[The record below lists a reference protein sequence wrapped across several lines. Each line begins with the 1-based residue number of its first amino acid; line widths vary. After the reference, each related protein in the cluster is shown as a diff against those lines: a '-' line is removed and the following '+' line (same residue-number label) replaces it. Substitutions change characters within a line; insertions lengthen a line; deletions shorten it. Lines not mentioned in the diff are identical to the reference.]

1 MATVCGA
8 FRQLT
13 SACVSAPESP
23 AALKAGRASSLSS
36 SRELALFSGPNG
48 APLTL
53 MGPATRIARNSR
65 TGMGGYTSLEQFT
78 RSVEKI
84 STLRVARL
92 RAGERVGTMFSS
104 MDALLGVQLVASSR
118 RDFRVCVNFVLPGSD
133 AETLGIHPA
142 ALVVAI
148 NGKSMRGVSLQRV
161 LSTIRRALCAN
172 ESRSDG
178 TAIEVPELGEHI
190 EIDLAQ
196 REHEMNVDRNPFAL
210 TQFPSPQGQH
220 LPGVKQF
227 RDDLEPDKRQEP
239 MQIQE
244 QNSPSLGRQRS
255 RSFKHFWMSD
265 RSSKACYECEQL
277 FTFFRRRHH
286 CRSCGQI
293 FCANCCARLPQSFG
307 GNKVDESIERLRK
320 QLVCHTCHR
329 QLREGLQMELTGA
342 NFEEDPLK
350 PASSPPSHTLLLM
363 PQHIAEAM
371 ERSTSDASNY
381 KQLDKSELFDKDEIS
396 DDMRVSE
403 APEKSRPPVLF
414 SMFPKVQIVASA
426 QHLAHQPH
434 LHELTKEIKQTGHGT
449 GRRLRTF
456 SEPQILFGRKDA
468 QHVSRKLKRSN
479 SQTDL
484 GNPSN
489 HRWSEAE
496 FKRLVAESN
505 AQARLAG
512 AFPPTSN
519 ALTTRPKALSASFD
533 TPRFGNA
540 VQWSPFGP
548 SKLAS
553 KDVGILAMVGLSKD
567 VHNES
572 EDPERVLRKEAAVEQ
587 MSKDARD
594 RIEERIF
601 HLLDSSPAVSQ
612 LLMVEQ
618 HRWMQI
624 ISFFAHRAALT
635 VSCEPDNGDLLDIM
649 HYVRVQCLDG
659 GRVQDS
665 FFIDGVL
672 VHKSLARKG
681 MRSDILNPRILL
693 IASALDYQRKKE
705 AISSLESVAGQEVEY
720 MHIVTEKILT
730 LNPDIVMFE
739 SHVHRVAEELLF
751 KASVSVV
758 KNVRLIDLQRIARC
772 TGASVLTSYDHIDK
786 MSDVGVIGTCKRFYV
801 LLSDQEPKSAKKIA
815 FRANADGFYVAEDG
829 SAVSRQRK
837 KRTQRQNIVFEGGI
851 TSKGCT
857 LCLRG
862 GTPDVFTE
870 ITSVLTAIIR
880 AAYNMRLQR
889 SMLAAYG
896 YIAPCQNHERSVAE
910 EWFAKS
916 STSLYI
922 SLKSNSLSM
931 RAALK
936 ETQAMCK
943 WCKAHT
949 RFNNISSLRVVRGA
963 DDDDSS
969 ASSATVVQSGHP
981 NWCTCGAKSS
991 NCLRHRIL
999 FSTCW
1004 STLEGKTASKADMM
1018 CIDFYSANDM
1028 SVGQFFDNFCFSSS
1042 KAEFKRAFS
1051 TSKLSFSHDTGRV
1064 IVRVKDLN
1072 DFKDSSDQLPPAE
1085 FLREFN
1091 YRAVLQQIRSED
1103 VLMWSRNMSGG
1114 NHLSSEYAVVPSDLW
1129 NYSFGKF
1136 LEDMFYGKAMD
1147 VDCVRFPHLAGVSGS
1162 RDSSLVHYFS
1172 RHGRVVSVHVE
1183 PLEPVLHVALQPAL
1197 WQEHIDHQVQLD
1209 AIHDL
1214 CDLVREVYGVTTSKV
1229 AESMADLV
1237 TPLHAKQNLKILRN
1251 EVQQWYSC
1259 FGAKIESNPPQDV
1272 FAYNAHF
1279 REIYEYAVGW
1289 SLRITRA
1296 VQATVKPTMASL
1308 IYSPKSALPKAW
1320 FDQLAQQAESSDRY
1334 SEPPTPSELEATPVN
1349 INFQEPG
1356 NLAHLA
1362 SFARSL
1368 AAAKS
1373 ASPAG
1378 GMAEVA
1384 NEVANTLR
1392 QTGTTSSRQ
1401 SEPWDTD
1408 ESYDRYDESS
1418 HSFPADFKAETDSY
1432 PAAPVFKQS
1441 VSAMGVPG
1449 HVSSTMG
1456 ALGSKKALE
1465 NFRLTQQA
1473 KKPDGLG
1480 YLALPKRLLE
1490 WHPSLPLGANKAN
1503 VLVNAKQ
1510 PTSVVA
1516 YSLFSNEYSRCI
1528 NENMKKEATR
1538 YALEAKT
1545 NGTSPPIDCNQ
1556 SEETRSMLRIL
1567 RSTTRNNVDHSFV
1580 DENQFQSVMRFSC
1593 KSYYAMQF
1601 HALRKLYYGGDRNY
1615 VESLCNCQQWNA
1627 AGGKSGA
1634 GFLKTRDE
1642 RFIAKAI
1649 PEIELQM
1656 FLSMAN
1662 EYFCYM
1668 AKTFEND
1675 LSSMLSKVLGIYKV
1689 SISKATQSGD
1699 SDQNVRMCVIVMENL
1714 MYGREVDFSFDL
1726 KGKMEGRYREGHN
1739 GDSRSVLWDRNFVE
1753 LAGGIPLP
1761 LQESAL
1767 SLLLSAIMNDT
1778 TFLASVQAT
1787 DYSML
1792 VGYDVNKQELVACII
1807 DYIHKYD
1814 FMKMME
1820 HAGKRLIQEEGE
1832 ITVLN
1837 PKHYRKRFCL
1847 AMNKYFVTIPS
1858 RYTKVTTVVRNTAST
1873 TTVGST
1879 GTTTQDDDKD
1889 RDYAQ
1894 PPYSTSTTASSVS
1907 TIALDG
1913 VEELMETIVLLEAV
1927 LHDYTPR
1934 PTVMNPFKP
1943 KESRWLSALRP
1954 AKTSPAREVVG
1965 KIQLIQRQTPPT
1977 GSSSPVHLTYW
1988 LRFEDVRIRNDRDL
2002 PLYVMI
2008 SRGNEPALDDE
2019 SSVHKLEASAQPL
2032 LLDCG
2037 PEGQWKG
2044 SHLPRMFEQELLVF
2058 DPLVFASVVIG
2069 KPASAKP
2076 PTAQMLVFAYG
2087 SFETYVRPTKSA
2099 EQVAQ
2104 EMEALS
2110 NRFLQT
2116 VMEVE
2121 QDQLQGE
2128 EELSLDALQ
2137 RNARQLFRMFD
2148 QDKSDSIDFEEY
2160 KQMLTYMKVNLLES
2174 KAKRFFQ
2181 LVDDQNKGCIDEREF
2196 VIAMYI
2202 TNYLRAKQK
2211 SQKRDITKTSNSS
2224 QTLSPIDVFNQLD
2237 GDRDE
2242 LLNAFEYEKALE
2254 LLGIPLNTKLARKVA
2269 RAKLPESATISLEQF
2284 KRAWVELVDVCAE
2297 LQKRNI
2303 ERFSGVISQKK
2314 GKKVVGKMQNALL
2327 DEIHREEQEELRA
2340 ALDAKEV
2347 VVRLEKERRA
2357 AEQEESR
2364 RLFQQQRQA
2373 ATSTRTEEALRER
2386 QDKINRKKD
2395 RMIRDRQAREERRLL
2410 DRAEVEAEK
2419 RVIHEHEVV
2428 QELMTSKMERIIR
2441 RKARCGDDAVDLRG
2455 RGLKEFPHDLYHG
2468 RDALS
2473 SLSSLLILDLARN
2486 QLQSLPGAIF
2496 THLFSLRSLDVS
2508 NNELSALPEEFGE
2521 ARDLQLLDARRNRL
2535 TTTPKGL
2542 TNLHELRVLH
2552 LAYNRLARFGD
2563 HCQGLYSLEELNLA
2577 SNVLEAL
2584 ADDIG
2589 DCLVKLARLNLRGNP
2604 TLKRLPNGLQQLR
2617 DLSIWDLSAC
2627 DQKRL
2632 GKDVFGSQ
2640 LQSLR
2645 SLNLSFNALS
2655 TLPDGVG
2662 ALPKLQ
2668 ELNFKSNV
2676 LGSLPSAVGN
2686 LSELVILN
2694 GENNA
2699 LQWLPSGCGEH
2710 WGLLEELRLSHNRL
2724 VVLPVTLGLLRSLR
2738 RLHLSNNH
2746 IPGLPLELGAL
2757 TSLRELDVSWNQL
2770 TSIPDELGCLES
2782 LTTLDL
2788 SHNQLVRFPQTIAM
2802 LKRLTCLRC
2811 SHNALTTPLE
2821 SGLGDLKSLR
2831 YVDLAGNCLVELEP
2845 CLYELP
2851 EVEVLILYG
2860 NRITMLPHEM
2870 TQHCRAL
2877 RKLDLYNNGLQA
2889 LPLELADGILAQLDV
2904 LSIGR
2909 NPLTLLPEK
2918 TSSTWKLKDQYQT
2931 SFTNGYTPTEIK
2943 AWVTDNRVC
2952 YPVFVRAWE
2961 ELMAEISTSQALP
2974 MLDENTGDC
2983 MKDRS
2988 ASKLPL
2994 TSGEFC
3000 KRVEATMQATG
3011 GEDKVGI
3018 WQPHYERLARQY
3030 FYEFKHVGHTTVFD
3044 ASTQRDVENKNSEV
3058 EMNLQHLRLERA
3070 EAAVEECN
3078 EIRAHLKAVYRA
3090 DKAVLVPAMKCAHE
3104 RRVAHEKQ
3112 LLKHAR
3118 HDAQEINAKIKEQT
3132 EVAQRRHEEA
3142 QKLQRT
3148 KFADEM
3154 KRLAHERLQMKHQRS
3169 SLGKAN
3175 SRKIVAATQDCRD
3188 AIEREH

>member
-36 SRELALFSGPNG
+36 SRELALFSAPNT
-48 APLTL
+48 APLTFT
-53 MGPATRIARNSR
+53 GPATRIARNSR
-65 TGMGGYTSLEQFT
+65 AGQGSYTSLEQFT

-92 RAGERVGTMFSS
+92 RAGERAGTMFSS
-104 MDALLGVQLVASSR
+104 LDALLGVQLVASSR
-118 RDFRVCVNFVLPGSD
+118 HDFRVCVNFVLPGSD
-133 AETLGIHPA
+133 AEALGIHPA
-142 ALVVAI
+142 ALVAAI
-148 NGKSMRGVSLQRV
+148 NGKSIRGVSLQRV
-161 LSTIRRALCAN
+161 LSTIRRALCTN
-172 ESRSDG
+172 DNRNDG
-178 TAIEVPELGEHI
+178 TAIEVPNLGEHI

-196 REHEMNVDRNPFAL
+196 REHEMNVDRNPYAL
-210 TQFPSPQGQH
+210 TQFPSPQGHH

-227 RDDLEPDKRQEP
+227 QDDLEPDTRQEP

-244 QNSPSLGRQRS
+244 QTSPTLGRQRS
-255 RSFKHFWMSD
+255 RSTEVS
-265 RSSKACYECEQL
+265 
-277 FTFFRRRHH
+277 
-286 CRSCGQI
+286 
-293 FCANCCARLPQSFG
+293 
-307 GNKVDESIERLRK
+307 ESPRA
-320 QLVCHTCHR
+320 Q
-329 QLREGLQMELTGA
+329 
-342 NFEEDPLK
+342 
-350 PASSPPSHTLLLM
+350 TLLLM

-381 KQLDKSELFDKDEIS
+381 KQLDKSELFGKDEIS

-403 APEKSRPPVLF
+403 SLEKSRPPVLF

-434 LHELTKEIKQTGHGT
+434 LHELTKEVKQTGHDT

-456 SEPQILFGRKDA
+456 SDSQMLSGRKDA
-468 QHVSRKLKRSN
+468 QHASRKLKRSN

-519 ALTTRPKALSASFD
+519 AMTTRPKALSASFD

-540 VQWSPFGP
+540 AQWCPFGP
-548 SKLAS
+548 NKLAA
-553 KDVGILAMVGLSKD
+553 KDSGILTMVGLSQD
-567 VHNES
+567 VHNEAENS
-572 EDPERVLRKEAAVEQ
+572 ECVARRDAALEK

-624 ISFFAHRAALT
+624 ISYFAHRAALT
-635 VSCEPDNGDLLDIM
+635 VSCEPDKGDLLDIM

-705 AISSLESVAGQEVEY
+705 AISSLESVAVQEVEY

-739 SHVHRVAEELLF
+739 GHVHRVAEEFLC
-751 KASVSVV
+751 KANVSVV

-815 FRANADGFYVAEDG
+815 FRANADGFYVAED
-829 SAVSRQRK
+829 SYAVSKQRK

-862 GTPDVFTE
+862 GTSDVFTE
-870 ITSVLTAIIR
+870 ITNVLTAIIR

-963 DDDDSS
+963 DDDDCSVSS
-969 ASSATVVQSGHP
+969 TSEVQSGHP

-991 NCLRHRIL
+991 NSLRDRIL

-1004 STLEGKTASKADMM
+1004 SSLEGKTASKADMM
-1018 CIDFYSANDM
+1018 CIDFYSSNDM

-1042 KAEFKRAFS
+1042 KTEFKRAFS

-1072 DFKDSSDQLPPAE
+1072 DFKDSSDQLPTE
-1085 FLREFN
+1085 FLRELN
-1091 YRAVLQQIRSED
+1091 YRAVLKQIRSED

-1114 NHLSSEYAVVPSDLW
+1114 NHLSSEYSLVPRDLW

-1136 LEDMFYGKAMD
+1136 LEDMLYGKAMD
-1147 VDCVRFPHLAGVSGS
+1147 IDCVRFPHLAGVSGS

-1172 RHGRVVSVHVE
+1172 RRGRVVSVHVE

-1197 WQEHIDHQVQLD
+1197 WKEHIDHQVQLD

-1308 IYSPKSALPKAW
+1308 VNSPKSALPKAW
-1320 FDQLAQQAESSDRY
+1320 FDQLAQQAESSERYSDRY

-1392 QTGTTSSRQ
+1392 QNGTTSSRQ

-1418 HSFPADFKAETDSY
+1418 HSFPADYKVETESF
-1432 PAAPVFKQS
+1432 PAAPLFKQS
-1441 VSAMGVPG
+1441 ISTVGVPG
-1449 HVSSTMG
+1449 HVSATMG
-1456 ALGSKKALE
+1456 ALASKTALE

-1490 WHPSLPLGANKAN
+1490 WHPSLLMGANKAT

-1516 YSLFSNEYSRCI
+1516 YSLFSNEYSQCI
-1528 NENMKKEATR
+1528 NDNMRKEATR
-1538 YALEAKT
+1538 FALESKT
-1545 NGTSPPIDCNQ
+1545 NGTSPPVDCDL
-1556 SEETRSMLRIL
+1556 SEEIRSMLRVL

-1580 DENQFQSVMRFSC
+1580 DENQFQSAMRFSC

-1615 VESLCNCQQWNA
+1615 VESLCNCQQWNV

-1675 LSSMLSKVLGIYKV
+1675 LSSMLSKCWV
-1689 SISKATQSGD
+1689 SISNTTQSGD

-1726 KGKMEGRYREGHN
+1726 KGKMEGRYKEDQS

-1792 VGYDVNKQELVACII
+1792 VGYDVKKQELVACII

-1879 GTTTQDDDKD
+1879 GTTTQDEDKD
-1889 RDYAQ
+1889 RDFIQ
-1894 PPYSTSTTASSVS
+1894 PPYSTSTNASSVS
-1907 TIALDG
+1907 TIA
-1913 VEELMETIVLLEAV
+1913 
-1927 LHDYTPR
+1927 
-1934 PTVMNPFKP
+1934 
-1943 KESRWLSALRP
+1943 S
-1954 AKTSPAREVVG
+1954 VVG
-1965 KIQLIQRQTPPT
+1965 THR
-1977 GSSSPVHLTYW
+1977 
-1988 LRFEDVRIRNDRDL
+1988 
-2002 PLYVMI
+2002 
-2008 SRGNEPALDDE
+2008 
-2019 SSVHKLEASAQPL
+2019 
-2032 LLDCG
+2032 
-2037 PEGQWKG
+2037 
-2044 SHLPRMFEQELLVF
+2044 
-2058 DPLVFASVVIG
+2058 
-2069 KPASAKP
+2069 
-2076 PTAQMLVFAYG
+2076 
-2087 SFETYVRPTKSA
+2087 
-2099 EQVAQ
+2099 
-2104 EMEALS
+2104 
-2110 NRFLQT
+2110 
-2116 VMEVE
+2116 
-2121 QDQLQGE
+2121 
-2128 EELSLDALQ
+2128 
-2137 RNARQLFRMFD
+2137 RQL
-2148 QDKSDSIDFEEY
+2148 
-2160 KQMLTYMKVNLLES
+2160 
-2174 KAKRFFQ
+2174 
-2181 LVDDQNKGCIDEREF
+2181 
-2196 VIAMYI
+2196 
-2202 TNYLRAKQK
+2202 
-2211 SQKRDITKTSNSS
+2211 
-2224 QTLSPIDVFNQLD
+2224 
-2237 GDRDE
+2237 
-2242 LLNAFEYEKALE
+2242 
-2254 LLGIPLNTKLARKVA
+2254 
-2269 RAKLPESATISLEQF
+2269 
-2284 KRAWVELVDVCAE
+2284 
-2297 LQKRNI
+2297 
-2303 ERFSGVISQKK
+2303 
-2314 GKKVVGKMQNALL
+2314 
-2327 DEIHREEQEELRA
+2327 
-2340 ALDAKEV
+2340 
-2347 VVRLEKERRA
+2347 
-2357 AEQEESR
+2357 
-2364 RLFQQQRQA
+2364 
-2373 ATSTRTEEALRER
+2373 
-2386 QDKINRKKD
+2386 
-2395 RMIRDRQAREERRLL
+2395 
-2410 DRAEVEAEK
+2410 
-2419 RVIHEHEVV
+2419 
-2428 QELMTSKMERIIR
+2428 
-2441 RKARCGDDAVDLRG
+2441 
-2455 RGLKEFPHDLYHG
+2455 
-2468 RDALS
+2468 
-2473 SLSSLLILDLARN
+2473 
-2486 QLQSLPGAIF
+2486 
-2496 THLFSLRSLDVS
+2496 
-2508 NNELSALPEEFGE
+2508 
-2521 ARDLQLLDARRNRL
+2521 
-2535 TTTPKGL
+2535 
-2542 TNLHELRVLH
+2542 
-2552 LAYNRLARFGD
+2552 
-2563 HCQGLYSLEELNLA
+2563 
-2577 SNVLEAL
+2577 
-2584 ADDIG
+2584 
-2589 DCLVKLARLNLRGNP
+2589 
-2604 TLKRLPNGLQQLR
+2604 
-2617 DLSIWDLSAC
+2617 
-2627 DQKRL
+2627 
-2632 GKDVFGSQ
+2632 
-2640 LQSLR
+2640 
-2645 SLNLSFNALS
+2645 
-2655 TLPDGVG
+2655 
-2662 ALPKLQ
+2662 
-2668 ELNFKSNV
+2668 
-2676 LGSLPSAVGN
+2676 
-2686 LSELVILN
+2686 
-2694 GENNA
+2694 
-2699 LQWLPSGCGEH
+2699 
-2710 WGLLEELRLSHNRL
+2710 
-2724 VVLPVTLGLLRSLR
+2724 
-2738 RLHLSNNH
+2738 
-2746 IPGLPLELGAL
+2746 
-2757 TSLRELDVSWNQL
+2757 
-2770 TSIPDELGCLES
+2770 
-2782 LTTLDL
+2782 
-2788 SHNQLVRFPQTIAM
+2788 
-2802 LKRLTCLRC
+2802 
-2811 SHNALTTPLE
+2811 
-2821 SGLGDLKSLR
+2821 
-2831 YVDLAGNCLVELEP
+2831 
-2845 CLYELP
+2845 
-2851 EVEVLILYG
+2851 
-2860 NRITMLPHEM
+2860 
-2870 TQHCRAL
+2870 
-2877 RKLDLYNNGLQA
+2877 
-2889 LPLELADGILAQLDV
+2889 
-2904 LSIGR
+2904 
-2909 NPLTLLPEK
+2909 
-2918 TSSTWKLKDQYQT
+2918 
-2931 SFTNGYTPTEIK
+2931 
-2943 AWVTDNRVC
+2943 
-2952 YPVFVRAWE
+2952 
-2961 ELMAEISTSQALP
+2961 
-2974 MLDENTGDC
+2974 
-2983 MKDRS
+2983 
-2988 ASKLPL
+2988 
-2994 TSGEFC
+2994 
-3000 KRVEATMQATG
+3000 
-3011 GEDKVGI
+3011 
-3018 WQPHYERLARQY
+3018 
-3030 FYEFKHVGHTTVFD
+3030 
-3044 ASTQRDVENKNSEV
+3044 
-3058 EMNLQHLRLERA
+3058 
-3070 EAAVEECN
+3070 
-3078 EIRAHLKAVYRA
+3078 
-3090 DKAVLVPAMKCAHE
+3090 
-3104 RRVAHEKQ
+3104 
-3112 LLKHAR
+3112 
-3118 HDAQEINAKIKEQT
+3118 
-3132 EVAQRRHEEA
+3132 
-3142 QKLQRT
+3142 
-3148 KFADEM
+3148 
-3154 KRLAHERLQMKHQRS
+3154 
-3169 SLGKAN
+3169 
-3175 SRKIVAATQDCRD
+3175 
-3188 AIEREH
+3188 

>member
-23 AALKAGRASSLSS
+23 ARLKAGRASSLSS
-36 SRELALFSGPNG
+36 SRELALFSVPNG
-48 APLTL
+48 APLTFT
-53 MGPATRIARNSR
+53 GPATRIARNSR
-65 TGMGGYTSLEQFT
+65 TGLGGYTSLEQFT

-84 STLRVARL
+84 STLPVARL
-92 RAGERVGTMFSS
+92 RSDERVGTMFSS
-104 MDALLGVQLVASSR
+104 MDAFLGVQLVASSR

-172 ESRSDG
+172 ENRSDG
-178 TAIEVPELGEHI
+178 TAIEVPDLGDHI

-210 TQFPSPQGQH
+210 TQFPSPQGHH

-227 RDDLEPDKRQEP
+227 RDDQAEDQRQEP

-244 QNSPSLGRQRS
+244 QNSPTLGRQRS

-342 NFEEDPLK
+342 NFEEDPQK
-350 PASSPPSHTLLLM
+350 PASSPPAPTLLLM

-403 APEKSRPPVLF
+403 PPEKSRPPVLF

-434 LHELTKEIKQTGHGT
+434 LHELTKEVKQTGHGT

-456 SEPQILFGRKDA
+456 SEPLILFGRKDA
-468 QHVSRKLKRSN
+468 QHTSRKLKRSN
-479 SQTDL
+479 SQADL
-484 GNPSN
+484 CNPSN
-489 HRWSEAE
+489 HRWSAAE

-512 AFPPTSN
+512 AYPPTSN
-519 ALTTRPKALSASFD
+519 ALTTRPKAMSVSFD

-548 SKLAS
+548 NKLAS
-553 KDVGILAMVGLSKD
+553 KDSGILAMVGLSKD
-567 VHNES
+567 VHNEA
-572 EDPERVLRKEAAVEQ
+572 EDPKCVSRREAAMEQ

-624 ISFFAHRAALT
+624 ISLFAHRAALT
-635 VSCEPDNGDLLDIM
+635 VSCEPDKGDLLDIM

-739 SHVHRVAEELLF
+739 GHVHRVAEELLF

-829 SAVSRQRK
+829 SAISRQRK

-862 GTPDVFTE
+862 GTPGVFTE
-870 ITSVLTAIIR
+870 ITNVLTAIIR

-896 YIAPCQNHERSVAE
+896 YIAPSQNHERSVAE

-963 DDDDSS
+963 DDDDSIP
-969 ASSATVVQSGHP
+969 SSTTVVQSGHP
-981 NWCTCGAKSS
+981 HWCTCGAKSS
-991 NCLRHRIL
+991 SSLRDRIL

-1018 CIDFYSANDM
+1018 CIDFYSSNDM

-1042 KAEFKRAFS
+1042 KTEFKRAFS

-1064 IVRVKDLN
+1064 IVRVKDLT

-1091 YRAVLQQIRSED
+1091 YRAVLQRVRSED

-1114 NHLSSEYAVVPSDLW
+1114 NHLSSEYTVVPSDLW

-1147 VDCVRFPHLAGVSGS
+1147 IDCARFPHLAGVSGS

-1172 RHGRVVSVHVE
+1172 RRGRVVSVHVE

-1308 IYSPKSALPKAW
+1308 VNSPKSALPKAW
-1320 FDQLAQQAESSDRY
+1320 FDQLAQQAEFSDRY
-1334 SEPPTPSELEATPVN
+1334 SEPATPSELEATPVN

-1392 QTGTTSSRQ
+1392 QNGTTSSRQ

-1418 HSFPADFKAETDSY
+1418 HSFPADYKAETESY

-1441 VSAMGVPG
+1441 VSALGVPG

-1456 ALGSKKALE
+1456 ALTSKKALE

-1490 WHPSLPLGANKAN
+1490 WHPSLPLGANKAT

-1516 YSLFSNEYSRCI
+1516 YSLFSNEYSQCI
-1528 NENMKKEATR
+1528 SENMRKEATR
-1538 YALEAKT
+1538 YALETKT
-1545 NGTSPPIDCNQ
+1545 NGTSPPIDCVQ
-1556 SEETRSMLRIL
+1556 SDEIRSMLRIL

-1580 DENQFQSVMRFSC
+1580 DENQFQSAMRFSC

-1689 SISKATQSGD
+1689 SISNTTQSGD
-1699 SDQNVRMCVIVMENL
+1699 SDPNVRMCVIVMENL

-1726 KGKMEGRYREGHN
+1726 KGKMEGRYKEDHN

-1858 RYTKVTTVVRNTAST
+1858 RYTKVTTVIRNTASNT

-1879 GTTTQDDDKD
+1879 GTTAQEDEKD

-1907 TIALDG
+1907 TIA
-1913 VEELMETIVLLEAV
+1913 
-1927 LHDYTPR
+1927 
-1934 PTVMNPFKP
+1934 
-1943 KESRWLSALRP
+1943 S
-1954 AKTSPAREVVG
+1954 VVG
-1965 KIQLIQRQTPPT
+1965 THR
-1977 GSSSPVHLTYW
+1977 
-1988 LRFEDVRIRNDRDL
+1988 
-2002 PLYVMI
+2002 
-2008 SRGNEPALDDE
+2008 
-2019 SSVHKLEASAQPL
+2019 
-2032 LLDCG
+2032 
-2037 PEGQWKG
+2037 
-2044 SHLPRMFEQELLVF
+2044 
-2058 DPLVFASVVIG
+2058 
-2069 KPASAKP
+2069 
-2076 PTAQMLVFAYG
+2076 
-2087 SFETYVRPTKSA
+2087 
-2099 EQVAQ
+2099 
-2104 EMEALS
+2104 
-2110 NRFLQT
+2110 
-2116 VMEVE
+2116 
-2121 QDQLQGE
+2121 
-2128 EELSLDALQ
+2128 
-2137 RNARQLFRMFD
+2137 RQL
-2148 QDKSDSIDFEEY
+2148 
-2160 KQMLTYMKVNLLES
+2160 
-2174 KAKRFFQ
+2174 
-2181 LVDDQNKGCIDEREF
+2181 
-2196 VIAMYI
+2196 
-2202 TNYLRAKQK
+2202 
-2211 SQKRDITKTSNSS
+2211 
-2224 QTLSPIDVFNQLD
+2224 
-2237 GDRDE
+2237 
-2242 LLNAFEYEKALE
+2242 
-2254 LLGIPLNTKLARKVA
+2254 
-2269 RAKLPESATISLEQF
+2269 
-2284 KRAWVELVDVCAE
+2284 
-2297 LQKRNI
+2297 
-2303 ERFSGVISQKK
+2303 
-2314 GKKVVGKMQNALL
+2314 
-2327 DEIHREEQEELRA
+2327 
-2340 ALDAKEV
+2340 
-2347 VVRLEKERRA
+2347 
-2357 AEQEESR
+2357 
-2364 RLFQQQRQA
+2364 
-2373 ATSTRTEEALRER
+2373 
-2386 QDKINRKKD
+2386 
-2395 RMIRDRQAREERRLL
+2395 
-2410 DRAEVEAEK
+2410 
-2419 RVIHEHEVV
+2419 
-2428 QELMTSKMERIIR
+2428 
-2441 RKARCGDDAVDLRG
+2441 
-2455 RGLKEFPHDLYHG
+2455 
-2468 RDALS
+2468 
-2473 SLSSLLILDLARN
+2473 
-2486 QLQSLPGAIF
+2486 
-2496 THLFSLRSLDVS
+2496 
-2508 NNELSALPEEFGE
+2508 
-2521 ARDLQLLDARRNRL
+2521 
-2535 TTTPKGL
+2535 
-2542 TNLHELRVLH
+2542 
-2552 LAYNRLARFGD
+2552 
-2563 HCQGLYSLEELNLA
+2563 
-2577 SNVLEAL
+2577 
-2584 ADDIG
+2584 
-2589 DCLVKLARLNLRGNP
+2589 
-2604 TLKRLPNGLQQLR
+2604 
-2617 DLSIWDLSAC
+2617 
-2627 DQKRL
+2627 
-2632 GKDVFGSQ
+2632 
-2640 LQSLR
+2640 
-2645 SLNLSFNALS
+2645 
-2655 TLPDGVG
+2655 
-2662 ALPKLQ
+2662 
-2668 ELNFKSNV
+2668 
-2676 LGSLPSAVGN
+2676 
-2686 LSELVILN
+2686 
-2694 GENNA
+2694 
-2699 LQWLPSGCGEH
+2699 
-2710 WGLLEELRLSHNRL
+2710 
-2724 VVLPVTLGLLRSLR
+2724 
-2738 RLHLSNNH
+2738 
-2746 IPGLPLELGAL
+2746 
-2757 TSLRELDVSWNQL
+2757 
-2770 TSIPDELGCLES
+2770 
-2782 LTTLDL
+2782 
-2788 SHNQLVRFPQTIAM
+2788 
-2802 LKRLTCLRC
+2802 
-2811 SHNALTTPLE
+2811 
-2821 SGLGDLKSLR
+2821 
-2831 YVDLAGNCLVELEP
+2831 
-2845 CLYELP
+2845 
-2851 EVEVLILYG
+2851 
-2860 NRITMLPHEM
+2860 
-2870 TQHCRAL
+2870 
-2877 RKLDLYNNGLQA
+2877 
-2889 LPLELADGILAQLDV
+2889 
-2904 LSIGR
+2904 
-2909 NPLTLLPEK
+2909 
-2918 TSSTWKLKDQYQT
+2918 
-2931 SFTNGYTPTEIK
+2931 
-2943 AWVTDNRVC
+2943 
-2952 YPVFVRAWE
+2952 
-2961 ELMAEISTSQALP
+2961 
-2974 MLDENTGDC
+2974 
-2983 MKDRS
+2983 
-2988 ASKLPL
+2988 
-2994 TSGEFC
+2994 
-3000 KRVEATMQATG
+3000 
-3011 GEDKVGI
+3011 
-3018 WQPHYERLARQY
+3018 
-3030 FYEFKHVGHTTVFD
+3030 
-3044 ASTQRDVENKNSEV
+3044 
-3058 EMNLQHLRLERA
+3058 
-3070 EAAVEECN
+3070 
-3078 EIRAHLKAVYRA
+3078 
-3090 DKAVLVPAMKCAHE
+3090 
-3104 RRVAHEKQ
+3104 
-3112 LLKHAR
+3112 
-3118 HDAQEINAKIKEQT
+3118 
-3132 EVAQRRHEEA
+3132 
-3142 QKLQRT
+3142 
-3148 KFADEM
+3148 
-3154 KRLAHERLQMKHQRS
+3154 
-3169 SLGKAN
+3169 
-3175 SRKIVAATQDCRD
+3175 
-3188 AIEREH
+3188 

>member
-1 MATVCGA
+1 MTTICGA

-13 SACVSAPESP
+13 SACVSAADSP
-23 AALKAGRASSLSS
+23 PALKAGAGSSLSS
-36 SRELALFSGPNG
+36 SRELALFSGPS

-53 MGPATRIARNSR
+53 AGPATRVARNSR
-65 TGMGGYTSLEQFT
+65 AGLVGGYASLDQFT
-78 RSVEKI
+78 RSVEKV
-84 STLRVARL
+84 STLRVPRL
-92 RAGERVGTMFSS
+92 RAGERLGSMFSS

-118 RDFRVCVNFVLPGSD
+118 RDFRVCINFVLPGSE
-133 AETLGIHPA
+133 AEALGIHPA
-142 ALVVAI
+142 ALVVAV
-148 NGKSMRGVSLQRV
+148 NGKSVRGVSLPRV
-161 LSTIRRALCAN
+161 QATIRRALSSSNHAG
-172 ESRSDG
+172 DVM
-178 TAIEVPELGEHI
+178 ALDVPELGDVI

-227 RDDLEPDKRQEP
+227 RDDRDADDKEPL
-239 MQIQE
+239 QIQE
-244 QNSPSLGRQRS
+244 QASPALLGRERS

-342 NFEEDPLK
+342 KFEDDPQK
-350 PASSPPSHTLLLM
+350 PTNSPPTQTLMLM
-363 PQHIAEAM
+363 PQHLAEAM

-381 KQLDKSELFDKDEIS
+381 KQLDKPELFDKDEIS
-396 DDMRVSE
+396 DDMRVTE
-403 APEKSRPPVLF
+403 QPEKSRPPVLF

-434 LHELTKEIKQTGHGT
+434 LHELTKEVKQSGHET
-449 GRRLRTF
+449 ARRLRTF
-456 SEPQILFGRKDA
+456 SEPQILFERKDA

-479 SQTDL
+479 SQADL

-512 AFPPTSN
+512 AYPPTSN
-519 ALTTRPKALSASFD
+519 ASTARPKALSASFD

-540 VQWSPFGP
+540 VQRTPFGP
-548 SKLAS
+548 DKLS
-553 KDVGILAMVGLSKD
+553 TKDIGILAMVGLAKD
-567 VHNES
+567 AHDES
-572 EDPERVLRKEAAVEQ
+572 EDPERVLRRDAAMEQ

-624 ISFFAHRAALT
+624 INLFAHRAALT
-635 VSCEPDNGDLLDIM
+635 VSCEPDQGDLLDIM
-649 HYVRVQCLDG
+649 QYVRIQCLDG

-672 VHKSLARKG
+672 IHKSLARKG

-705 AISSLESVAGQEVEY
+705 TISSLESVAGQEVEY
-720 MHIVTEKILT
+720 MHIVTEKIMT
-730 LNPDIVMFE
+730 LNPDIVLFE
-739 SHVHRVAEELLF
+739 GHVHRVAEELLF
-751 KASVSVV
+751 KGNVAVV

-786 MSDVGVIGTCKRFYV
+786 MSDVGVIGTCKRLYV
-801 LLSDQEPKSAKKIA
+801 LLSDQEPRSAKKIA
-815 FRANADGFYVAEDG
+815 FRANADGFYVAEEG
-829 SAVSRQRK
+829 PGIPRQRK

-862 GTPDVFTE
+862 GTHDVFTE
-870 ITSVLTAIIR
+870 ITNVLTTIIR

-889 SMLAAYG
+889 SVLASYG
-896 YIAPCQNHERSVAE
+896 YIAPSQNHERSVAE

-963 DDDDSS
+963 NDDDGAFSS
-969 ASSATVVQSGHP
+969 ASMVESGHP
-981 NWCTCGAKSS
+981 NWCTCGARSS
-991 NCLRHRIL
+991 NSLRDRIL

-1018 CIDFYSANDM
+1018 CIDFYSSNDM
-1028 SVGQFFDNFCFSSS
+1028 SVGQFLENFCFASS

-1051 TSKLSFSHDTGRV
+1051 TSKLSFSHDTGRI

-1085 FLREFN
+1085 FLREFS
-1091 YRAVLQQIRSED
+1091 YRAVLQQIRSDE

-1114 NHLSSEYAVVPSDLW
+1114 NVSTLLSSEYSVAPSDLW

-1147 VDCVRFPHLAGVSGS
+1147 IDCVRFPHLAGVSGS
-1162 RDSSLVHYFS
+1162 RDASLVHYFS
-1172 RHGRVVSVHVE
+1172 RRGRVVSVHIE

-1259 FGAKIESNPPQDV
+1259 FGAKIEANPPQDV

-1308 IYSPKSALPKAW
+1308 VNSPKSALPKAW

-1334 SEPPTPSELEATPVN
+1334 SEPSTPSVLGSSTPVS

-1368 AAAKS
+1368 AAANKD
-1373 ASPAG
+1373 SPAA
-1378 GMAEVA
+1378 GMAKVA
-1384 NEVANTLR
+1384 NEVTNTLR
-1392 QTGTTSSRQ
+1392 QNGNGTTSSRQ

-1418 HSFPADFKAETDSY
+1418 HSFPADYLVETE
-1432 PAAPVFKQS
+1432 PFPVKAPVFGQA
-1441 VSAMGVPG
+1441 VSTMGVPG
-1449 HVSSTMG
+1449 HISSTMG
-1456 ALGSKKALE
+1456 ALASKKALE

-1490 WHPSLPLGANKAN
+1490 WHPSLPLGANKAA

-1516 YSLFSNEYSRCI
+1516 YSLFSKEYSQCI
-1528 NENMKKEATR
+1528 KENMRKEATR
-1538 YALEAKT
+1538 YALESKAD
-1545 NGTSPPIDCNQ
+1545 NGIHPTFDYGQ
-1556 SEETRSMLRIL
+1556 SEETSSMLRIL
-1567 RSTTRNNVDHSFV
+1567 RSATRNNVDHSFV
-1580 DENQFQSVMRFSC
+1580 DENQFQSAMRFSC

-1689 SISKATQSGD
+1689 SISNTTQNGD

-1726 KGKMEGRYREGHN
+1726 KGKMEGRYKEDRN

-1767 SLLLSAIMNDT
+1767 SLLISAIMNDT

-1792 VGYDVNKQELVACII
+1792 VGYDVEKQELVACII

-1858 RYTKVTTVVRNTAST
+1858 RYTKVTTVMRNTAST

-1879 GTTTQDDDKD
+1879 NTINQEEE

-1907 TIALDG
+1907 TIASS
-1913 VEELMETIVLLEAV
+1913 
-1927 LHDYTPR
+1927 Y
-1934 PTVMNPFKP
+1934 
-1943 KESRWLSALRP
+1943 
-1954 AKTSPAREVVG
+1954 VG
-1965 KIQLIQRQTPPT
+1965 
-1977 GSSSPVHLTYW
+1977 
-1988 LRFEDVRIRNDRDL
+1988 
-2002 PLYVMI
+2002 
-2008 SRGNEPALDDE
+2008 A
-2019 SSVHKLEASAQPL
+2019 
-2032 LLDCG
+2032 
-2037 PEGQWKG
+2037 
-2044 SHLPRMFEQELLVF
+2044 
-2058 DPLVFASVVIG
+2058 
-2069 KPASAKP
+2069 
-2076 PTAQMLVFAYG
+2076 
-2087 SFETYVRPTKSA
+2087 
-2099 EQVAQ
+2099 
-2104 EMEALS
+2104 
-2110 NRFLQT
+2110 
-2116 VMEVE
+2116 
-2121 QDQLQGE
+2121 
-2128 EELSLDALQ
+2128 
-2137 RNARQLFRMFD
+2137 
-2148 QDKSDSIDFEEY
+2148 
-2160 KQMLTYMKVNLLES
+2160 
-2174 KAKRFFQ
+2174 
-2181 LVDDQNKGCIDEREF
+2181 
-2196 VIAMYI
+2196 
-2202 TNYLRAKQK
+2202 
-2211 SQKRDITKTSNSS
+2211 
-2224 QTLSPIDVFNQLD
+2224 
-2237 GDRDE
+2237 
-2242 LLNAFEYEKALE
+2242 
-2254 LLGIPLNTKLARKVA
+2254 
-2269 RAKLPESATISLEQF
+2269 
-2284 KRAWVELVDVCAE
+2284 
-2297 LQKRNI
+2297 
-2303 ERFSGVISQKK
+2303 
-2314 GKKVVGKMQNALL
+2314 
-2327 DEIHREEQEELRA
+2327 HR
-2340 ALDAKEV
+2340 
-2347 VVRLEKERRA
+2347 
-2357 AEQEESR
+2357 
-2364 RLFQQQRQA
+2364 RQA
-2373 ATSTRTEEALRER
+2373 
-2386 QDKINRKKD
+2386 
-2395 RMIRDRQAREERRLL
+2395 
-2410 DRAEVEAEK
+2410 
-2419 RVIHEHEVV
+2419 
-2428 QELMTSKMERIIR
+2428 
-2441 RKARCGDDAVDLRG
+2441 
-2455 RGLKEFPHDLYHG
+2455 
-2468 RDALS
+2468 
-2473 SLSSLLILDLARN
+2473 
-2486 QLQSLPGAIF
+2486 
-2496 THLFSLRSLDVS
+2496 
-2508 NNELSALPEEFGE
+2508 
-2521 ARDLQLLDARRNRL
+2521 
-2535 TTTPKGL
+2535 
-2542 TNLHELRVLH
+2542 
-2552 LAYNRLARFGD
+2552 
-2563 HCQGLYSLEELNLA
+2563 
-2577 SNVLEAL
+2577 
-2584 ADDIG
+2584 
-2589 DCLVKLARLNLRGNP
+2589 
-2604 TLKRLPNGLQQLR
+2604 
-2617 DLSIWDLSAC
+2617 
-2627 DQKRL
+2627 
-2632 GKDVFGSQ
+2632 
-2640 LQSLR
+2640 
-2645 SLNLSFNALS
+2645 
-2655 TLPDGVG
+2655 
-2662 ALPKLQ
+2662 
-2668 ELNFKSNV
+2668 
-2676 LGSLPSAVGN
+2676 
-2686 LSELVILN
+2686 
-2694 GENNA
+2694 
-2699 LQWLPSGCGEH
+2699 
-2710 WGLLEELRLSHNRL
+2710 
-2724 VVLPVTLGLLRSLR
+2724 
-2738 RLHLSNNH
+2738 
-2746 IPGLPLELGAL
+2746 
-2757 TSLRELDVSWNQL
+2757 
-2770 TSIPDELGCLES
+2770 
-2782 LTTLDL
+2782 
-2788 SHNQLVRFPQTIAM
+2788 
-2802 LKRLTCLRC
+2802 
-2811 SHNALTTPLE
+2811 
-2821 SGLGDLKSLR
+2821 
-2831 YVDLAGNCLVELEP
+2831 
-2845 CLYELP
+2845 
-2851 EVEVLILYG
+2851 
-2860 NRITMLPHEM
+2860 
-2870 TQHCRAL
+2870 
-2877 RKLDLYNNGLQA
+2877 
-2889 LPLELADGILAQLDV
+2889 
-2904 LSIGR
+2904 
-2909 NPLTLLPEK
+2909 
-2918 TSSTWKLKDQYQT
+2918 
-2931 SFTNGYTPTEIK
+2931 
-2943 AWVTDNRVC
+2943 
-2952 YPVFVRAWE
+2952 
-2961 ELMAEISTSQALP
+2961 
-2974 MLDENTGDC
+2974 
-2983 MKDRS
+2983 
-2988 ASKLPL
+2988 
-2994 TSGEFC
+2994 
-3000 KRVEATMQATG
+3000 
-3011 GEDKVGI
+3011 
-3018 WQPHYERLARQY
+3018 
-3030 FYEFKHVGHTTVFD
+3030 
-3044 ASTQRDVENKNSEV
+3044 
-3058 EMNLQHLRLERA
+3058 
-3070 EAAVEECN
+3070 
-3078 EIRAHLKAVYRA
+3078 
-3090 DKAVLVPAMKCAHE
+3090 
-3104 RRVAHEKQ
+3104 
-3112 LLKHAR
+3112 
-3118 HDAQEINAKIKEQT
+3118 
-3132 EVAQRRHEEA
+3132 
-3142 QKLQRT
+3142 
-3148 KFADEM
+3148 
-3154 KRLAHERLQMKHQRS
+3154 
-3169 SLGKAN
+3169 
-3175 SRKIVAATQDCRD
+3175 
-3188 AIEREH
+3188 

>member
-1 MATVCGA
+1 MATICGA

-13 SACVSAPESP
+13 SACVSAAESP
-23 AALKAGRASSLSS
+23 ASLKAGPGSSLSS
-36 SRELALFSGPNG
+36 SRELALFS
-48 APLTL
+48 AP
-53 MGPATRIARNSR
+53 PRTRFARNSR
-65 TGMGGYTSLEQFT
+65 SGPPGYTSLDQFT

-92 RAGERVGTMFSS
+92 RAGERMGSMFSS

-133 AETLGIHPA
+133 AEALGIHPA
-142 ALVVAI
+142 ALVVAV
-148 NGKSMRGVSLQRV
+148 NGKSMRGVSLQRA
-161 LSTIRRALCAN
+161 LGAIRRALSAK
-172 ESRSDG
+172 EGRSDG
-178 TAIEVPELGEHI
+178 PAIDVPDIGESI

-227 RDDLEPDKRQEP
+227 RDDLEVEKGQEP

-244 QNSPSLGRQRS
+244 QSSPALGRGRS

-342 NFEEDPLK
+342 KFEEDPQK
-350 PASSPPSHTLLLM
+350 PTSSPPAQTLLLM

-381 KQLDKSELFDKDEIS
+381 KQLDKSELFDKDDIS
-396 DDMRVSE
+396 DDLRVTE
-403 APEKSRPPVLF
+403 PPEKFRPPVLF

-434 LHELTKEIKQTGHGT
+434 LHELAKEVKLTSHGT

-456 SEPQILFGRKDA
+456 SEPQILFSRKDA
-468 QHVSRKLKRSN
+468 QHATRKLKHSN
-479 SQTDL
+479 SQADL

-512 AFPPTSN
+512 AFPTTSN

-533 TPRFGNA
+533 TAGFGNA
-540 VQWSPFGP
+540 VQWNPFG
-548 SKLAS
+548 SDKLAS
-553 KDVGILAMVGLSKD
+553 KDIGLLAMVGLSKD

-572 EDPERVLRKEAAVEQ
+572 EDPRRVLRREAATEQ

-601 HLLDSSPAVSQ
+601 HLMDSSPAVSQ
-612 LLMVEQ
+612 LFMVEQ

-624 ISFFAHRAALT
+624 ISFFSQRAALT
-635 VSCEPDNGDLLDIM
+635 VSCEPDQGDLLDIM
-649 HYVRVQCLDG
+649 QYVRVQCLDG

-739 SHVHRVAEELLF
+739 GHVHRVAEELLF

-815 FRANADGFYVAEDG
+815 FRANGDGFYAAEEG
-829 SAVSRQRK
+829 SGIPRQRK

-862 GTPDVFTE
+862 GSPDVFTE
-870 ITSVLTAIIR
+870 ITNVLTAIIR

-896 YIAPCQNHERSVAE
+896 YIAPSQNHERSVAE

-963 DDDDSS
+963 ADDDESSS
-969 ASSATVVQSGHP
+969 ASATVVQSGHP

-991 NCLRHRIL
+991 SSLRDCIL

-1018 CIDFYSANDM
+1018 CIDFYSSNDM
-1028 SVGQFFDNFCFSSS
+1028 SVGQFLDNFCFSNS

-1072 DFKDSSDQLPPAE
+1072 EFKDTSGQLPPSD
-1085 FLREFN
+1085 FLREFS
-1091 YRAVLQQIRSED
+1091 YRAVLHQIRSDE

-1114 NHLSSEYAVVPSDLW
+1114 NVAALLSSEYSVVPSDLW

-1147 VDCVRFPHLAGVSGS
+1147 IDCVRFPYLAGVSGS
-1162 RDSSLVHYFS
+1162 RDASLVHYFS
-1172 RHGRVVSVHVE
+1172 RRGRVVSVHVE

-1197 WQEHIDHQVQLD
+1197 WQDHIDHQVQLE

-1229 AESMADLV
+1229 AESMADIV

-1308 IYSPKSALPKAW
+1308 VNSPKSALPKAW

-1334 SEPPTPSELEATPVN
+1334 SEPSTPNVLGTTPVN

-1392 QTGTTSSRQ
+1392 QNGTTSSRQ

-1418 HSFPADFKAETDSY
+1418 HSFPADYMAETEPFS
-1432 PAAPVFKQS
+1432 AAPIFVQS
-1441 VSAMGVPG
+1441 VSTLGVPG
-1449 HVSSTMG
+1449 HISSTMG
-1456 ALGSKKALE
+1456 ALASKTALE

-1490 WHPSLPLGANKAN
+1490 WHPSLPLGANKSS
-1503 VLVNAKQ
+1503 VLVNRKQ

-1516 YSLFSNEYSRCI
+1516 YSLFSNEYSQCI
-1528 NENMKKEATR
+1528 NEYMRKESTR
-1538 YALEAKT
+1538 FAAEANT
-1545 NGTSPPIDCNQ
+1545 NGAVPPIDCGQ

-1580 DENQFQSVMRFSC
+1580 DENQFQSAMRFSC

-1689 SISKATQSGD
+1689 SISKTNQSVD

-1726 KGKMEGRYREGHN
+1726 KGKMEGRYKEDHYGE
-1739 GDSRSVLWDRNFVE
+1739 SRSVLWDRNFVE

-1778 TFLASVQAT
+1778 TFLSSVQAT

-1873 TTVGST
+1873 TTTVGST
-1879 GTTTQDDDKD
+1879 GTTTQEDEKE

-1894 PPYSTSTTASSVS
+1894 PPYSTSTTVSSVS
-1907 TIALDG
+1907 TIA
-1913 VEELMETIVLLEAV
+1913 
-1927 LHDYTPR
+1927 
-1934 PTVMNPFKP
+1934 
-1943 KESRWLSALRP
+1943 S
-1954 AKTSPAREVVG
+1954 VVG
-1965 KIQLIQRQTPPT
+1965 TQR
-1977 GSSSPVHLTYW
+1977 
-1988 LRFEDVRIRNDRDL
+1988 
-2002 PLYVMI
+2002 
-2008 SRGNEPALDDE
+2008 
-2019 SSVHKLEASAQPL
+2019 
-2032 LLDCG
+2032 
-2037 PEGQWKG
+2037 
-2044 SHLPRMFEQELLVF
+2044 
-2058 DPLVFASVVIG
+2058 
-2069 KPASAKP
+2069 
-2076 PTAQMLVFAYG
+2076 
-2087 SFETYVRPTKSA
+2087 
-2099 EQVAQ
+2099 
-2104 EMEALS
+2104 
-2110 NRFLQT
+2110 
-2116 VMEVE
+2116 
-2121 QDQLQGE
+2121 
-2128 EELSLDALQ
+2128 
-2137 RNARQLFRMFD
+2137 RQL
-2148 QDKSDSIDFEEY
+2148 
-2160 KQMLTYMKVNLLES
+2160 
-2174 KAKRFFQ
+2174 
-2181 LVDDQNKGCIDEREF
+2181 
-2196 VIAMYI
+2196 
-2202 TNYLRAKQK
+2202 
-2211 SQKRDITKTSNSS
+2211 
-2224 QTLSPIDVFNQLD
+2224 
-2237 GDRDE
+2237 
-2242 LLNAFEYEKALE
+2242 
-2254 LLGIPLNTKLARKVA
+2254 
-2269 RAKLPESATISLEQF
+2269 
-2284 KRAWVELVDVCAE
+2284 
-2297 LQKRNI
+2297 
-2303 ERFSGVISQKK
+2303 
-2314 GKKVVGKMQNALL
+2314 
-2327 DEIHREEQEELRA
+2327 
-2340 ALDAKEV
+2340 
-2347 VVRLEKERRA
+2347 
-2357 AEQEESR
+2357 
-2364 RLFQQQRQA
+2364 
-2373 ATSTRTEEALRER
+2373 
-2386 QDKINRKKD
+2386 
-2395 RMIRDRQAREERRLL
+2395 
-2410 DRAEVEAEK
+2410 
-2419 RVIHEHEVV
+2419 
-2428 QELMTSKMERIIR
+2428 
-2441 RKARCGDDAVDLRG
+2441 
-2455 RGLKEFPHDLYHG
+2455 
-2468 RDALS
+2468 
-2473 SLSSLLILDLARN
+2473 
-2486 QLQSLPGAIF
+2486 
-2496 THLFSLRSLDVS
+2496 
-2508 NNELSALPEEFGE
+2508 
-2521 ARDLQLLDARRNRL
+2521 
-2535 TTTPKGL
+2535 
-2542 TNLHELRVLH
+2542 
-2552 LAYNRLARFGD
+2552 
-2563 HCQGLYSLEELNLA
+2563 
-2577 SNVLEAL
+2577 
-2584 ADDIG
+2584 
-2589 DCLVKLARLNLRGNP
+2589 
-2604 TLKRLPNGLQQLR
+2604 
-2617 DLSIWDLSAC
+2617 
-2627 DQKRL
+2627 
-2632 GKDVFGSQ
+2632 
-2640 LQSLR
+2640 
-2645 SLNLSFNALS
+2645 
-2655 TLPDGVG
+2655 
-2662 ALPKLQ
+2662 
-2668 ELNFKSNV
+2668 
-2676 LGSLPSAVGN
+2676 
-2686 LSELVILN
+2686 
-2694 GENNA
+2694 
-2699 LQWLPSGCGEH
+2699 
-2710 WGLLEELRLSHNRL
+2710 
-2724 VVLPVTLGLLRSLR
+2724 
-2738 RLHLSNNH
+2738 
-2746 IPGLPLELGAL
+2746 
-2757 TSLRELDVSWNQL
+2757 
-2770 TSIPDELGCLES
+2770 
-2782 LTTLDL
+2782 
-2788 SHNQLVRFPQTIAM
+2788 
-2802 LKRLTCLRC
+2802 
-2811 SHNALTTPLE
+2811 
-2821 SGLGDLKSLR
+2821 
-2831 YVDLAGNCLVELEP
+2831 
-2845 CLYELP
+2845 
-2851 EVEVLILYG
+2851 
-2860 NRITMLPHEM
+2860 
-2870 TQHCRAL
+2870 
-2877 RKLDLYNNGLQA
+2877 
-2889 LPLELADGILAQLDV
+2889 
-2904 LSIGR
+2904 
-2909 NPLTLLPEK
+2909 
-2918 TSSTWKLKDQYQT
+2918 
-2931 SFTNGYTPTEIK
+2931 
-2943 AWVTDNRVC
+2943 
-2952 YPVFVRAWE
+2952 
-2961 ELMAEISTSQALP
+2961 
-2974 MLDENTGDC
+2974 
-2983 MKDRS
+2983 
-2988 ASKLPL
+2988 
-2994 TSGEFC
+2994 
-3000 KRVEATMQATG
+3000 
-3011 GEDKVGI
+3011 
-3018 WQPHYERLARQY
+3018 
-3030 FYEFKHVGHTTVFD
+3030 
-3044 ASTQRDVENKNSEV
+3044 
-3058 EMNLQHLRLERA
+3058 
-3070 EAAVEECN
+3070 
-3078 EIRAHLKAVYRA
+3078 
-3090 DKAVLVPAMKCAHE
+3090 
-3104 RRVAHEKQ
+3104 
-3112 LLKHAR
+3112 
-3118 HDAQEINAKIKEQT
+3118 
-3132 EVAQRRHEEA
+3132 
-3142 QKLQRT
+3142 
-3148 KFADEM
+3148 
-3154 KRLAHERLQMKHQRS
+3154 
-3169 SLGKAN
+3169 
-3175 SRKIVAATQDCRD
+3175 
-3188 AIEREH
+3188 

>member
-36 SRELALFSGPNG
+36 SRELALFSAPNT
-48 APLTL
+48 APLTFT
-53 MGPATRIARNSR
+53 GPATRIARNSR
-65 TGMGGYTSLEQFT
+65 AGQGSYTSLEQFT

-92 RAGERVGTMFSS
+92 RAGERAGTMFSS
-104 MDALLGVQLVASSR
+104 LDALLGVQLVASSR
-118 RDFRVCVNFVLPGSD
+118 HDFRVCVNFVLPGSD
-133 AETLGIHPA
+133 AEALGIHPA
-142 ALVVAI
+142 ALVAAI
-148 NGKSMRGVSLQRV
+148 NGKSIRGVSLQRV
-161 LSTIRRALCAN
+161 LSTIRRALCTN
-172 ESRSDG
+172 DNRNDG
-178 TAIEVPELGEHI
+178 TAIEVPNLGEHI

-196 REHEMNVDRNPFAL
+196 REHEMNVDRNPYAL
-210 TQFPSPQGQH
+210 TQFPSPQGHH

-227 RDDLEPDKRQEP
+227 QDDLEPDTRQEP

-244 QNSPSLGRQRS
+244 QTSPTLGRQRS

-277 FTFFRRRHH
+277 FTFFKRRHH

-320 QLVCHTCHR
+320 QL
-329 QLREGLQMELTGA
+329 
-342 NFEEDPLK
+342 
-350 PASSPPSHTLLLM
+350 TLLLM

-381 KQLDKSELFDKDEIS
+381 KQLDKSELFGKDEIS

-403 APEKSRPPVLF
+403 SLEKSRPPVLF

-434 LHELTKEIKQTGHGT
+434 LHELTKEVKQTGHDT

-456 SEPQILFGRKDA
+456 SDSQMLSGRKDA
-468 QHVSRKLKRSN
+468 QHASRKLKRSN

-519 ALTTRPKALSASFD
+519 AMTTRPKALSASFD

-540 VQWSPFGP
+540 AQWCPFGP
-548 SKLAS
+548 NKLAA
-553 KDVGILAMVGLSKD
+553 KDSGILTMVGLSQD
-567 VHNES
+567 VHNEAENS
-572 EDPERVLRKEAAVEQ
+572 ECVARRDAALEK

-624 ISFFAHRAALT
+624 ISYFAHRAALT
-635 VSCEPDNGDLLDIM
+635 VSCEPDKGDLLDIM

-705 AISSLESVAGQEVEY
+705 AISSLESVAVQEVEY

-739 SHVHRVAEELLF
+739 GHVHRVAEEFLC
-751 KASVSVV
+751 KANVSVV

-815 FRANADGFYVAEDG
+815 FRANADGFYVAED
-829 SAVSRQRK
+829 SYAVSKQRK

-862 GTPDVFTE
+862 GTSDVFTE
-870 ITSVLTAIIR
+870 ITNVLTAIIR

-963 DDDDSS
+963 DDDDCSVSS
-969 ASSATVVQSGHP
+969 TSEVQSGHP

-991 NCLRHRIL
+991 NSLRDRIL

-1004 STLEGKTASKADMM
+1004 SSLEGKTASKADMM
-1018 CIDFYSANDM
+1018 CIDFYSSNDM

-1042 KAEFKRAFS
+1042 KTEFKRAFS

-1072 DFKDSSDQLPPAE
+1072 DFKDSSDQLPTE
-1085 FLREFN
+1085 FLRELN
-1091 YRAVLQQIRSED
+1091 YRAVLKQIRSED

-1114 NHLSSEYAVVPSDLW
+1114 NHLSSEYSLVPRDLW

-1136 LEDMFYGKAMD
+1136 LEDMLYGKAMD
-1147 VDCVRFPHLAGVSGS
+1147 IDCVRFPHLAGVSGS

-1172 RHGRVVSVHVE
+1172 RRGRVVSVHVE

-1197 WQEHIDHQVQLD
+1197 WKEHIDHQVQLD

-1308 IYSPKSALPKAW
+1308 VNSPKSALPKAW
-1320 FDQLAQQAESSDRY
+1320 FDQLAQQAESSERYSDRY

-1392 QTGTTSSRQ
+1392 QNGTTSSRQ

-1418 HSFPADFKAETDSY
+1418 HSFPADYKVETESF
-1432 PAAPVFKQS
+1432 PAAPLFKQS
-1441 VSAMGVPG
+1441 ISTVGVPG
-1449 HVSSTMG
+1449 HVSATMG
-1456 ALGSKKALE
+1456 ALASKTALE

-1490 WHPSLPLGANKAN
+1490 WHPSLLMGANKAT

-1516 YSLFSNEYSRCI
+1516 YSLFSNEYSQCI
-1528 NENMKKEATR
+1528 NDNMRKEATR
-1538 YALEAKT
+1538 FALESKT
-1545 NGTSPPIDCNQ
+1545 NGTSPPVDCDL
-1556 SEETRSMLRIL
+1556 SEEIRSMLRVL

-1580 DENQFQSVMRFSC
+1580 DENQFQSAMRFSC

-1615 VESLCNCQQWNA
+1615 VESLCNCQQWNV

-1689 SISKATQSGD
+1689 SISNTTQSGD
-1699 SDQNVRMCVIVMENL
+1699 SDQNVRMCVVVMENL

-1726 KGKMEGRYREGHN
+1726 KGKMEGRYKEDQS

-1792 VGYDVNKQELVACII
+1792 VGYDVKKQELVACII

-1879 GTTTQDDDKD
+1879 GTTTQDEDKD
-1889 RDYAQ
+1889 RDFIQ
-1894 PPYSTSTTASSVS
+1894 PPYSTSTNASSVS
-1907 TIALDG
+1907 TIA
-1913 VEELMETIVLLEAV
+1913 
-1927 LHDYTPR
+1927 
-1934 PTVMNPFKP
+1934 
-1943 KESRWLSALRP
+1943 S
-1954 AKTSPAREVVG
+1954 VVG
-1965 KIQLIQRQTPPT
+1965 THR
-1977 GSSSPVHLTYW
+1977 
-1988 LRFEDVRIRNDRDL
+1988 
-2002 PLYVMI
+2002 
-2008 SRGNEPALDDE
+2008 
-2019 SSVHKLEASAQPL
+2019 
-2032 LLDCG
+2032 
-2037 PEGQWKG
+2037 
-2044 SHLPRMFEQELLVF
+2044 
-2058 DPLVFASVVIG
+2058 
-2069 KPASAKP
+2069 
-2076 PTAQMLVFAYG
+2076 
-2087 SFETYVRPTKSA
+2087 
-2099 EQVAQ
+2099 
-2104 EMEALS
+2104 
-2110 NRFLQT
+2110 
-2116 VMEVE
+2116 
-2121 QDQLQGE
+2121 
-2128 EELSLDALQ
+2128 
-2137 RNARQLFRMFD
+2137 RQL
-2148 QDKSDSIDFEEY
+2148 
-2160 KQMLTYMKVNLLES
+2160 
-2174 KAKRFFQ
+2174 
-2181 LVDDQNKGCIDEREF
+2181 
-2196 VIAMYI
+2196 
-2202 TNYLRAKQK
+2202 
-2211 SQKRDITKTSNSS
+2211 
-2224 QTLSPIDVFNQLD
+2224 
-2237 GDRDE
+2237 
-2242 LLNAFEYEKALE
+2242 
-2254 LLGIPLNTKLARKVA
+2254 
-2269 RAKLPESATISLEQF
+2269 
-2284 KRAWVELVDVCAE
+2284 
-2297 LQKRNI
+2297 
-2303 ERFSGVISQKK
+2303 
-2314 GKKVVGKMQNALL
+2314 
-2327 DEIHREEQEELRA
+2327 
-2340 ALDAKEV
+2340 
-2347 VVRLEKERRA
+2347 
-2357 AEQEESR
+2357 
-2364 RLFQQQRQA
+2364 
-2373 ATSTRTEEALRER
+2373 
-2386 QDKINRKKD
+2386 
-2395 RMIRDRQAREERRLL
+2395 
-2410 DRAEVEAEK
+2410 
-2419 RVIHEHEVV
+2419 
-2428 QELMTSKMERIIR
+2428 
-2441 RKARCGDDAVDLRG
+2441 
-2455 RGLKEFPHDLYHG
+2455 
-2468 RDALS
+2468 
-2473 SLSSLLILDLARN
+2473 
-2486 QLQSLPGAIF
+2486 
-2496 THLFSLRSLDVS
+2496 
-2508 NNELSALPEEFGE
+2508 
-2521 ARDLQLLDARRNRL
+2521 
-2535 TTTPKGL
+2535 
-2542 TNLHELRVLH
+2542 
-2552 LAYNRLARFGD
+2552 
-2563 HCQGLYSLEELNLA
+2563 
-2577 SNVLEAL
+2577 
-2584 ADDIG
+2584 
-2589 DCLVKLARLNLRGNP
+2589 
-2604 TLKRLPNGLQQLR
+2604 
-2617 DLSIWDLSAC
+2617 
-2627 DQKRL
+2627 
-2632 GKDVFGSQ
+2632 
-2640 LQSLR
+2640 
-2645 SLNLSFNALS
+2645 
-2655 TLPDGVG
+2655 
-2662 ALPKLQ
+2662 
-2668 ELNFKSNV
+2668 
-2676 LGSLPSAVGN
+2676 
-2686 LSELVILN
+2686 
-2694 GENNA
+2694 
-2699 LQWLPSGCGEH
+2699 
-2710 WGLLEELRLSHNRL
+2710 
-2724 VVLPVTLGLLRSLR
+2724 
-2738 RLHLSNNH
+2738 
-2746 IPGLPLELGAL
+2746 
-2757 TSLRELDVSWNQL
+2757 
-2770 TSIPDELGCLES
+2770 
-2782 LTTLDL
+2782 
-2788 SHNQLVRFPQTIAM
+2788 
-2802 LKRLTCLRC
+2802 
-2811 SHNALTTPLE
+2811 
-2821 SGLGDLKSLR
+2821 
-2831 YVDLAGNCLVELEP
+2831 
-2845 CLYELP
+2845 
-2851 EVEVLILYG
+2851 
-2860 NRITMLPHEM
+2860 
-2870 TQHCRAL
+2870 
-2877 RKLDLYNNGLQA
+2877 
-2889 LPLELADGILAQLDV
+2889 
-2904 LSIGR
+2904 
-2909 NPLTLLPEK
+2909 
-2918 TSSTWKLKDQYQT
+2918 
-2931 SFTNGYTPTEIK
+2931 
-2943 AWVTDNRVC
+2943 
-2952 YPVFVRAWE
+2952 
-2961 ELMAEISTSQALP
+2961 
-2974 MLDENTGDC
+2974 
-2983 MKDRS
+2983 
-2988 ASKLPL
+2988 
-2994 TSGEFC
+2994 
-3000 KRVEATMQATG
+3000 
-3011 GEDKVGI
+3011 
-3018 WQPHYERLARQY
+3018 
-3030 FYEFKHVGHTTVFD
+3030 
-3044 ASTQRDVENKNSEV
+3044 
-3058 EMNLQHLRLERA
+3058 
-3070 EAAVEECN
+3070 
-3078 EIRAHLKAVYRA
+3078 
-3090 DKAVLVPAMKCAHE
+3090 
-3104 RRVAHEKQ
+3104 
-3112 LLKHAR
+3112 
-3118 HDAQEINAKIKEQT
+3118 
-3132 EVAQRRHEEA
+3132 
-3142 QKLQRT
+3142 
-3148 KFADEM
+3148 
-3154 KRLAHERLQMKHQRS
+3154 
-3169 SLGKAN
+3169 
-3175 SRKIVAATQDCRD
+3175 
-3188 AIEREH
+3188 

>member
-1 MATVCGA
+1 MATICGA

-13 SACVSAPESP
+13 SACVSAESP
-23 AALKAGRASSLSS
+23 PSLKVGPASSS
-36 SRELALFSGPNG
+36 SRELALFSAPRS

-53 MGPATRIARNSR
+53 SGPATRIARNSR
-65 TGMGGYTSLEQFT
+65 TGLAGYTSLDQFT

-84 STLRVARL
+84 STLRVSRL
-92 RAGERVGTMFSS
+92 RAGEQVGSMFSS
-104 MDALLGVQLVASSR
+104 MDALLGVQLVVSSR
-118 RDFRVCVNFVLPGSD
+118 HDFRVCVNFVLPGSD
-133 AETLGIHPA
+133 AEALGIHPA

-148 NGKSMRGVSLQRV
+148 NGKSMRSVSLPRV
-161 LSTIRRALCAN
+161 QAEILRSLRAN
-172 ESRSDG
+172 EDRSDAS
-178 TAIEVPELGEHI
+178 AIGVPDIGEYI

-196 REHEMNVDRNPFAL
+196 REHEVNVDRNPFAL

-227 RDDLEPDKRQEP
+227 RDDHHAEKNGEPL
-239 MQIQE
+239 QIQE
-244 QNSPSLGRQRS
+244 QNSPGLNRERS

-265 RSSKACYECEQL
+265 RSSKSCYECEQL

-342 NFEEDPLK
+342 KFEEDPQK
-350 PASSPPSHTLLLM
+350 PINSPPAQTLLLM

-381 KQLDKSELFDKDEIS
+381 KQLEKPELFDKDDIT

-403 APEKSRPPVLF
+403 PPEKSRPPVLF

-434 LHELTKEIKQTGHGT
+434 LHELTKEVKHTGQGT

-456 SEPQILFGRKDA
+456 SEPQILFGGKDA
-468 QHVSRKLKRSN
+468 HHASRKLKHSN
-479 SQTDL
+479 SQADL

-533 TPRFGNA
+533 TARFGNA
-540 VQWSPFGP
+540 VQWNPFGP
-548 SKLAS
+548 DKLAS
-553 KDVGILAMVGLSKD
+553 KDIGILAIVGLSKD
-567 VHNES
+567 VRDEVD
-572 EDPERVLRKEAAVEQ
+572 DPECAAKRDAAMEQ

-612 LLMVEQ
+612 LFMVEQ

-624 ISFFAHRAALT
+624 ISLFAHRAALT
-635 VSCEPDNGDLLDIM
+635 VSCEPDKGDLLDIM
-649 HYVRVQCLDG
+649 QYVRVQSLDG

-705 AISSLESVAGQEVEY
+705 TISSLESVAGQEVEY

-739 SHVHRVAEELLF
+739 GHVHRVAEEFLC
-751 KASVSVV
+751 KANVSVV
-758 KNVRLIDLQRIARC
+758 KNVRLLDLQRIARC
-772 TGASVLTSYDHIDK
+772 TGACVLTSYDHIDK

-815 FRANADGFYVAEDG
+815 FKANADGFFVAEEG
-829 SAVSRQRK
+829 SGIPRHRK

-851 TSKGCT
+851 ASKGCT

-862 GTPDVFTE
+862 GTTDVFTE
-870 ITSVLTAIIR
+870 ITNVLTAIIR

-896 YIAPCQNHERSVAE
+896 YIAPNQNHERSVAE

-969 ASSATVVQSGHP
+969 LSSATVVQSGHP

-991 NCLRHRIL
+991 SSLRDRIL

-1018 CIDFYSANDM
+1018 CIDFYSTNDM
-1028 SVGQFFDNFCFSSS
+1028 SVGQFLDNFCFSTS
-1042 KAEFKRAFS
+1042 KTEFKRAFS

-1072 DFKDSSDQLPPAE
+1072 EFKDTSDQLPAE
-1085 FLREFN
+1085 FFREFN
-1091 YRAVLQQIRSED
+1091 YRAVLHKIRSDE
-1103 VLMWSRNMSGG
+1103 VLMWSRNISGG
-1114 NHLSSEYAVVPSDLW
+1114 YAFAPLSSEYSSIPNDMW

-1147 VDCVRFPHLAGVSGS
+1147 IDCGRFPHLAGVSGS

-1172 RHGRVVSVHVE
+1172 RRGRVVSIHVE

-1197 WQEHIDHQVQLD
+1197 WQDHIDHQVQLE

-1251 EVQQWYSC
+1251 EVQQWHSC

-1308 IYSPKSALPKAW
+1308 VNSPKSALPKAW

-1334 SEPPTPSELEATPVN
+1334 SEPTTPSVLGSTPVN

-1373 ASPAG
+1373 ASPVG

-1392 QTGTTSSRQ
+1392 QNGTTSSRQ

-1418 HSFPADFKAETDSY
+1418 HSFPADYMADTEPHLT
-1432 PAAPVFKQS
+1432 APIFKQS

-1456 ALGSKKALE
+1456 ALASRKALE
-1465 NFRLTQQA
+1465 SFRLTQQA

-1490 WHPSLPLGANKAN
+1490 WHPSLPLGANKAA

-1516 YSLFSNEYSRCI
+1516 YSLFSNEYSQCI
-1528 NENMKKEATR
+1528 NENMRKEATR
-1538 YALEAKT
+1538 YALETKA
-1545 NGTSPPIDCNQ
+1545 NGISPPIDCGQ
-1556 SEETRSMLRIL
+1556 SEETRNMLRIL
-1567 RSTTRNNVDHSFV
+1567 RSATRNNVDHSFV
-1580 DENQFQSVMRFSC
+1580 DENQFQSAMRFSC

-1689 SISKATQSGD
+1689 SISNTTQNSD

-1726 KGKMEGRYREGHN
+1726 KGKMEGRYKEDYS

-1858 RYTKVTTVVRNTAST
+1858 RYTKVTTVVRNNCTAST

-1879 GTTTQDDDKD
+1879 GTIAHEDDKD

-1894 PPYSTSTTASSVS
+1894 PPYSTSTNASSVS
-1907 TIALDG
+1907 TIA
-1913 VEELMETIVLLEAV
+1913 
-1927 LHDYTPR
+1927 
-1934 PTVMNPFKP
+1934 
-1943 KESRWLSALRP
+1943 S
-1954 AKTSPAREVVG
+1954 VVG
-1965 KIQLIQRQTPPT
+1965 THR
-1977 GSSSPVHLTYW
+1977 
-1988 LRFEDVRIRNDRDL
+1988 
-2002 PLYVMI
+2002 
-2008 SRGNEPALDDE
+2008 
-2019 SSVHKLEASAQPL
+2019 
-2032 LLDCG
+2032 
-2037 PEGQWKG
+2037 
-2044 SHLPRMFEQELLVF
+2044 
-2058 DPLVFASVVIG
+2058 
-2069 KPASAKP
+2069 
-2076 PTAQMLVFAYG
+2076 
-2087 SFETYVRPTKSA
+2087 
-2099 EQVAQ
+2099 
-2104 EMEALS
+2104 
-2110 NRFLQT
+2110 
-2116 VMEVE
+2116 
-2121 QDQLQGE
+2121 
-2128 EELSLDALQ
+2128 
-2137 RNARQLFRMFD
+2137 RQL
-2148 QDKSDSIDFEEY
+2148 
-2160 KQMLTYMKVNLLES
+2160 
-2174 KAKRFFQ
+2174 
-2181 LVDDQNKGCIDEREF
+2181 
-2196 VIAMYI
+2196 
-2202 TNYLRAKQK
+2202 
-2211 SQKRDITKTSNSS
+2211 
-2224 QTLSPIDVFNQLD
+2224 
-2237 GDRDE
+2237 
-2242 LLNAFEYEKALE
+2242 
-2254 LLGIPLNTKLARKVA
+2254 
-2269 RAKLPESATISLEQF
+2269 
-2284 KRAWVELVDVCAE
+2284 
-2297 LQKRNI
+2297 
-2303 ERFSGVISQKK
+2303 
-2314 GKKVVGKMQNALL
+2314 
-2327 DEIHREEQEELRA
+2327 
-2340 ALDAKEV
+2340 
-2347 VVRLEKERRA
+2347 
-2357 AEQEESR
+2357 
-2364 RLFQQQRQA
+2364 
-2373 ATSTRTEEALRER
+2373 
-2386 QDKINRKKD
+2386 
-2395 RMIRDRQAREERRLL
+2395 
-2410 DRAEVEAEK
+2410 
-2419 RVIHEHEVV
+2419 
-2428 QELMTSKMERIIR
+2428 
-2441 RKARCGDDAVDLRG
+2441 
-2455 RGLKEFPHDLYHG
+2455 
-2468 RDALS
+2468 
-2473 SLSSLLILDLARN
+2473 
-2486 QLQSLPGAIF
+2486 
-2496 THLFSLRSLDVS
+2496 
-2508 NNELSALPEEFGE
+2508 
-2521 ARDLQLLDARRNRL
+2521 
-2535 TTTPKGL
+2535 
-2542 TNLHELRVLH
+2542 
-2552 LAYNRLARFGD
+2552 
-2563 HCQGLYSLEELNLA
+2563 
-2577 SNVLEAL
+2577 
-2584 ADDIG
+2584 
-2589 DCLVKLARLNLRGNP
+2589 
-2604 TLKRLPNGLQQLR
+2604 
-2617 DLSIWDLSAC
+2617 
-2627 DQKRL
+2627 
-2632 GKDVFGSQ
+2632 
-2640 LQSLR
+2640 
-2645 SLNLSFNALS
+2645 
-2655 TLPDGVG
+2655 
-2662 ALPKLQ
+2662 
-2668 ELNFKSNV
+2668 
-2676 LGSLPSAVGN
+2676 
-2686 LSELVILN
+2686 
-2694 GENNA
+2694 
-2699 LQWLPSGCGEH
+2699 
-2710 WGLLEELRLSHNRL
+2710 
-2724 VVLPVTLGLLRSLR
+2724 
-2738 RLHLSNNH
+2738 
-2746 IPGLPLELGAL
+2746 
-2757 TSLRELDVSWNQL
+2757 
-2770 TSIPDELGCLES
+2770 
-2782 LTTLDL
+2782 
-2788 SHNQLVRFPQTIAM
+2788 
-2802 LKRLTCLRC
+2802 
-2811 SHNALTTPLE
+2811 
-2821 SGLGDLKSLR
+2821 
-2831 YVDLAGNCLVELEP
+2831 
-2845 CLYELP
+2845 
-2851 EVEVLILYG
+2851 
-2860 NRITMLPHEM
+2860 
-2870 TQHCRAL
+2870 
-2877 RKLDLYNNGLQA
+2877 
-2889 LPLELADGILAQLDV
+2889 
-2904 LSIGR
+2904 
-2909 NPLTLLPEK
+2909 
-2918 TSSTWKLKDQYQT
+2918 
-2931 SFTNGYTPTEIK
+2931 
-2943 AWVTDNRVC
+2943 
-2952 YPVFVRAWE
+2952 
-2961 ELMAEISTSQALP
+2961 
-2974 MLDENTGDC
+2974 
-2983 MKDRS
+2983 
-2988 ASKLPL
+2988 
-2994 TSGEFC
+2994 
-3000 KRVEATMQATG
+3000 
-3011 GEDKVGI
+3011 
-3018 WQPHYERLARQY
+3018 
-3030 FYEFKHVGHTTVFD
+3030 
-3044 ASTQRDVENKNSEV
+3044 
-3058 EMNLQHLRLERA
+3058 
-3070 EAAVEECN
+3070 
-3078 EIRAHLKAVYRA
+3078 
-3090 DKAVLVPAMKCAHE
+3090 
-3104 RRVAHEKQ
+3104 
-3112 LLKHAR
+3112 
-3118 HDAQEINAKIKEQT
+3118 
-3132 EVAQRRHEEA
+3132 
-3142 QKLQRT
+3142 
-3148 KFADEM
+3148 
-3154 KRLAHERLQMKHQRS
+3154 
-3169 SLGKAN
+3169 
-3175 SRKIVAATQDCRD
+3175 
-3188 AIEREH
+3188 

>member
-1 MATVCGA
+1 MKRERSPSFPTLPSLNSSRSVAVCRPQQDHVMVHKRLRNSSSFNKSNVARNGNGHGA
-8 FRQLT
+8 ASNSYNYSSSVVCQQTPITPTST
-13 SACVSAPESP
+13 SAAPPATLMQFADFYVDPSAVSP
-23 AALKAGRASSLSS
+23 AEAVSLAEEMAADFYSEVSIMYDMLSDIKTPTAEGRAVDELMRRLHNVLSAHDNGRAAGGGNQSNADRQRARTLQRSHPRVYLPVPAILSRLRGAGGERAAGSKLAAPARLCGRVPHPGRSVCPQGLRPRRPDRRLLVIKRSTGGSSGYA
-36 SRELALFSGPNG
+36 LAC
-48 APLTL
+48 
-53 MGPATRIARNSR
+53 R

-227 RDDLEPDKRQEP
+227 RDDLELDKRQEP

-265 RSSKACYECEQL
+265 RSSKPAMSASSCS
-277 FTFFRRRHH
+277 
-286 CRSCGQI
+286 RSSEEDTI
-293 FCANCCARLPQSFG
+293 VAL
-307 GNKVDESIERLRK
+307 DESIERLRK

-342 NFEEDPLK
+342 NFEEDPQK

-434 LHELTKEIKQTGHGT
+434 LHELTKESSKW
-449 GRRLRTF
+449 
-456 SEPQILFGRKDA
+456 A
-468 QHVSRKLKRSN
+468 C
-479 SQTDL
+479 
-484 GNPSN
+484 N

-601 HLLDSSPAVSQ
+601 HLLDSSPA
-612 LLMVEQ
+612 
-618 HRWMQI
+618 
-624 ISFFAHRAALT
+624 
-635 VSCEPDNGDLLDIM
+635 PDNGDLLDIM

-739 SHVHRVAEELLF
+739 GHVHRVAEELLF

-1545 NGTSPPIDCNQ
+1545 NGTSPPIDCDQ

-1894 PPYSTSTTASSVS
+1894 PPYSTSTTAKHDNVPEIQ
-1907 TIALDG
+1907 TKARTNWEQGDG
-1913 VEELMETIVLLEAV
+1913 
-1927 LHDYTPR
+1927 
-1934 PTVMNPFKP
+1934 
-1943 KESRWLSALRP
+1943 
-1954 AKTSPAREVVG
+1954 
-1965 KIQLIQRQTPPT
+1965 TPPT

-2019 SSVHKLEASAQPL
+2019 RSVHKLEASAQPL

-2087 SFETYVRPTKSA
+2087 SFETYVRPTKSV

-2148 QDKSDSIDFEEY
+2148 QDKSDSIDFE
-2160 KQMLTYMKVNLLES
+2160 
-2174 KAKRFFQ
+2174 
-2181 LVDDQNKGCIDEREF
+2181 GCIDEREF

-2202 TNYLRAKQK
+2202 TKYLRAKQK
-2211 SQKRDITKTSNSS
+2211 SQKRDISKTSNSS

-2254 LLGIPLNTKLARKVA
+2254 LLDIPLNTKLARKVA

-2314 GKKVVGKMQNALL
+2314 GKKVVEKMQDALL

-2419 RVIHEHEVV
+2419 RLIHEREVV

-2552 LAYNRLARFGD
+2552 LAYNRLTRFGD

-2577 SNVLEAL
+2577 SNVLEVL

-2617 DLSIWDLSAC
+2617 DLNIWDLSAC

-2851 EVEVLILYG
+2851 E
-2860 NRITMLPHEM
+2860 
-2870 TQHCRAL
+2870 
-2877 RKLDLYNNGLQA
+2877 LDLYNNGLQA

-2952 YPVFVRAWE
+2952 YPVFVRVWE

-2983 MKDRS
+2983 MK
-2988 ASKLPL
+2988 A
-2994 TSGEFC
+2994 G
-3000 KRVEATMQATG
+3000 
-3011 GEDKVGI
+3011 
-3018 WQPHYERLARQY
+3018 
-3030 FYEFKHVGHTTVFD
+3030 
-3044 ASTQRDVENKNSEV
+3044 
-3058 EMNLQHLRLERA
+3058 
-3070 EAAVEECN
+3070 AVEVTVN
-3078 EIRAHLKAVYRA
+3078 KW
-3090 DKAVLVPAMKCAHE
+3090 
-3104 RRVAHEKQ
+3104 
-3112 LLKHAR
+3112 
-3118 HDAQEINAKIKEQT
+3118 
-3132 EVAQRRHEEA
+3132 
-3142 QKLQRT
+3142 
-3148 KFADEM
+3148 
-3154 KRLAHERLQMKHQRS
+3154 
-3169 SLGKAN
+3169 
-3175 SRKIVAATQDCRD
+3175 
-3188 AIEREH
+3188 